1 GQRRHGEGQGHVWC
15 SDRPR
20 TPPSRP
26 RRSARHPHQG
36 AAGPRVHPPGRQSL
50 GRTHVWVGWDG
61 EIRGEVVVADTVKAT
76 SAEAIVEFRR
86 LGLRP
91 ILLTGDD
98 HRSAVA
104 VAAQVGI
111 DPDDVV
117 AQVRP
122 AEKVDVVRLP
132 RRTLGTIKGNLF
144 WAFAYNLAALPLA
157 AAGLLN
163 PMIAGGAMAFS
174 SVFVVTNI
182 LRLRRFER

>member
-1 GQRRHGEGQGHVWC
+1 MPSSARPSIRSCVVTVGQRSWRAQDW
-15 SDRPR
+15 S
-20 TPPSRP
+20 
-26 RRSARHPHQG
+26 PHAPESLVT
-36 AAGPRVHPPGRQSL
+36 AAEAAESL
-50 GRTHVWVGWDG
+50 GRTPVRVGWDG
-61 EIRGEVVVADTVKAT
+61 EIRGVVVVADTVKAT
-76 SAEAIVEFRR
+76 SAEAIVELRR

-122 AEKVDVVRLP
+122 AEKVDVVRLS

-163 PMIAGGAMAFS
+163 PMIAGAAMAFS